1 MTDTATPAQLF
12 DLTGRTALVTG
23 ASSGLGVTFAR
34 TLAAAGANVVL
45 AARRTD
51 RLEALAAELTAAGPG
66 AALAVTCDVTDPDQ
80 NEAAVAAAVER
91 FGGLDIAVANAGAVL
106 EGFSLPERMPP
117 AMWAGSIDVNLS
129 GTWYTC
135 QSAGRH
141 MLSRGGGS
149 IIVISSYTGM
159 AGVPNFPP
167 AYQAAKA
174 ATINITQS
182 LAASWGDRGVR
193 VNAICP
199 GWFPSEMTDAVLAAP
214 IWNDRITSHA
224 PMGRTGDPAELAG
237 PLLLLASDASSY
249 MTGSVTAVDGG
260 TSAVVGT
267 DPYTPELFGLHQ
279 AVMGDLGAPITPE
292 V

>member
-1 MTDTATPAQLF
+1 MAAQNPAATLF

-34 TLAAAGANVVL
+34 ALAAAGANVVL

-51 RLEALAAELTAAGPG
+51 KLEEVAAGIEADG
-66 AALAVTCDVTDPDQ
+66 GRALVVTCDVTDPEQ
-80 NEAAVAAAVER
+80 NDAAVKAAVDT

-106 EGFSLPERMPP
+106 DGFSLPERLPP
-117 AMWAGSIDVNLS
+117 AMWSQSIAVNLT
-129 GTWYTC
+129 GTWFTC
-135 QSAGRH
+135 QSAGRA
-141 MLSRGGGS
+141 MLAAGRGS
-149 IIVISSYTGM
+149 IIVISSYTGV

-174 ATINITQS
+174 GAINIAQQ

-193 VNAICP
+193 VNAITP

-214 IWNDRITSHA
+214 IWRERVESHA
-224 PMGRTGDPAELAG
+224 PMGRTGDPAELVG

-249 MTGSVTAVDGG
+249 MTGSVIAVDGG

-267 DPYTPELFGLHQ
+267 DPYTPELFGLHA
-279 AVMGDLGAPITPE
+279 AVMGDLGTPITPGS
-292 V
+292 